1 MEDFGLFDV
10 TTGLLLITDPCE
22 LGQDDNVNQT
32 IVVSKGK
39 WRGTVTKG
47 IDQKRIASLLVTKSD
62 LIVSEELTVVEHG
75 YVKVRT
81 GQLGIFDLSSYRD
94 DSILPPLAKIFNES
108 GEIFYNHCCIS
119 TLSKKR
125 SGLFPFGIVSSTGYG
140 DGFYEVQLLLDKGET
155 VGIKVIFIPEA
166 PDLLTD
172 TFMESG
178 VIIDVVEEDEKFIDF
193 FNDIFGEFE
202 EDSES
207 EDEEYL
213 DFDFGNEDEDE
224 S

>member
-1 MEDFGLFDV
+1 MGDFGLFDV
-10 TTGLLLITDPCE
+10 TTGFLIITDPCE

-47 IDQKRIASLLVTKSD
+47 IDQKRIASLLVTKED
-62 LIVSEELTVVEHG
+62 LIVSDELSIVPNG

-81 GQLGIFDLSSYRD
+81 GQLGIFDLSAYRD
-94 DSILPPLAKIFNES
+94 DSLLPPLTKIFNES

-119 TLSKKR
+119 TLSRKR

-140 DGFYEVQLLLDKGET
+140 DGIYEVQLLKDDGET
-155 VGIKVIFIPEA
+155 VGIKVIFIPEV

-172 TFMESG
+172 TFMENG
-178 VIIDVVEEDEKFIDF
+178 LIIDATEDEDFIDF
-193 FNDIFGEFE
+193 FNYLFGEFE
-202 EDSES
+202 EVSES
-207 EDEEYL
+207 EDEEYI
-213 DFDFGNEDEDE
+213 DFDDE
-224 S
+224 